1 MTDEPG
7 PPPSSFHSQ
16 FLPPP
21 PHLSPSPIRL
31 IPAPNF
37 LYSFERLFPPP
48 TSILTKELVTK
59 NFVLVQ
65 RVRKKGVGEG
75 PSWVGDPGPGQG
87 QGSLT
92 CVDGILL
99 VEVQVRMDVG
109 VLVVMG
115 GHVEHLQPRQWVIA
129 QGGHPFCMLPLSCQ
143 TLRLALLLAL
153 AFLLALPLALAL
165 LFFARALFGLAPH
178 LLYQVG
184 PFLGQLG
191 PLQRYEVQIAARA
204 RVKAAVQAVE
214 TPFSSA
220 RAAGYRNFSA
230 SP

>member
-1 MTDEPG
+1 MGRKGRGHMTDEVLRWPDTVHTEEPQLINLGDSQSCKLPEVVRIQASEPDPNICASQPG

-75 PSWVGDPGPGQG
+75 PSWVGDPGK
-87 QGSLT
+87 
-92 CVDGILL
+92 
-99 VEVQVRMDVG
+99 VR
-109 VLVVMG
+109 
-115 GHVEHLQPRQWVIA
+115 P
-129 QGGHPFCMLPLSCQ
+129 
-143 TLRLALLLAL
+143 
-153 AFLLALPLALAL
+153 
-165 LFFARALFGLAPH
+165 
-178 LLYQVG
+178 
-184 PFLGQLG
+184 
-191 PLQRYEVQIAARA
+191 
-204 RVKAAVQAVE
+204 
-214 TPFSSA
+214 
-220 RAAGYRNFSA
+220 
-230 SP
+230 